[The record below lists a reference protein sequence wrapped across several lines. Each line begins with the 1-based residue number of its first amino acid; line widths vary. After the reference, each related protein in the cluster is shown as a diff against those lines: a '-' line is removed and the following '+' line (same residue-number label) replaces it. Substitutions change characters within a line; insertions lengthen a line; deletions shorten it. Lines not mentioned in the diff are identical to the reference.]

1 MSGKQNFL
9 IWQTIPHIKI
19 AINKFRLG
27 NHTLRIEHLK
37 ICSFCDSHAHEVEDE
52 RHVLFS
58 YNLYNNIR
66 LDLYKYVIPWL
77 GGRYWEKLCPRSWVP
92 GTQTEGTVSPG
103 NQSYDRRVRVLI
115 DRLLYSLAQWF
126 KSHAG
131 AVLYLQFSDQTSKGF
146 LNGIVCNTAL
156 KKPAKNVPPA
166 IKWMSWAS
174 VWSNSTFLVLAN
186 TIRI

>member
-1 MSGKQNFL
+1 MSRKQNFL
-9 IWQTIPHIKI
+9 IWQTISYIKI

-77 GGRYWEKLCPRSWVP
+77 GGPYWEKLCPRSWVR

-103 NQSYDRRVRVLI
+103 NESYDRRVRVLI
-115 DRLLYSLAQWF
+115 DRLLYSIAQELVKF
-126 KSHAG
+126 PFYSRI
-131 AVLYLQFSDQTSKGF
+131 YFSNKLGF
-146 LNGIVCNTAL
+146 VWQREWSQL
-156 KKPAKNVPPA
+156 KKPAKNVPLA
-166 IKWMSWAS
+166 TKWMSWAS